1 MYHEC
6 LVHPALL
13 AHPCPKT
20 VFIAGGGEG
29 STAREVL
36 RHKTVEKCVMVD
48 IDGVVVTFCKKHLDV
63 NKEAFEDPRLELIIG
78 DARSGLEGYD
88 GKFDVI
94 VGDLADPG
102 ASLRVCAHAQ
112 TRARCA
118 HEPLLT
124 LLCPPSLP
132 PAPPRIAA
140 RAHAPVLRLPAV
152 WGNPCYQLY
161 TQAYYEMCKS
171 KLNPGGVLVTQSG
184 PAGVLSCTEV
194 YTVIHNTLKQVFPK
208 VVPAAHHVPSFADT
222 WGWQIAFCDEATGA
236 ELGEAEIDARIAA
249 RVEGELAHYDGR
261 CHAAITALSKSVR
274 AALAKEERVYTMEV
288 RVAAA
293 AAARGSLAARLA
305 TSSTLCVRRLR
316 ARAQWPR
323 AAFAIEARSLGR
335 ARVRGHVRACLHG
348 SCVRACVRVAC
359 VRRHTHSQVV
369 RRGAHACTA
378 LTALAAR
385 PSHPPHHPRHEHGP
399 EISRPSSS
407 TEPAST
413 TTRTSTAR
421 GCKTPTSRPFVS
433 SSSRARH
440 GQGRKSRIVDNLNTQ
455 RALAGLSSAHTNTH
469 PSANSCASPTMP
481 RPLSCRAYSGA

>member
-1 MYHEC
+1 MADAGGSKRLWLEEDIESDLRWSYTVKSILHTGKSEFQLVDTGPFGKVLLLDGKLQSAERDEFVYHEC

-94 VGDLADPG
+94 VGDLADP
-102 ASLRVCAHAQ
+102 
-112 TRARCA
+112 
-118 HEPLLT
+118 
-124 LLCPPSLP
+124 
-132 PAPPRIAA
+132 
-140 RAHAPVLRLPAV
+140 V

-274 AALAKEERVYTMEV
+274 AALAKEERVYTMESPV
-288 RVAAA
+288 
-293 AAARGSLAARLA
+293 
-305 TSSTLCVRRLR
+305 
-316 ARAQWPR
+316 
-323 AAFAIEARSLGR
+323 FI
-335 ARVRGHVRACLHG
+335 HG
-348 SCVRACVRVAC
+348 AGFNDNENVD
-359 VRRHTHSQVV
+359 
-369 RRGAHACTA
+369 
-378 LTALAAR
+378 
-385 PSHPPHHPRHEHGP
+385 
-399 EISRPSSS
+399 
-407 TEPAST
+407 
-413 TTRTSTAR
+413 
-421 GCKTPTSRPFVS
+421 
-433 SSSRARH
+433 
-440 GQGRKSRIVDNLNTQ
+440 RK
-455 RALAGLSSAHTNTH
+455 GL
-469 PSANSCASPTMP
+469 
-481 RPLSCRAYSGA
+481 